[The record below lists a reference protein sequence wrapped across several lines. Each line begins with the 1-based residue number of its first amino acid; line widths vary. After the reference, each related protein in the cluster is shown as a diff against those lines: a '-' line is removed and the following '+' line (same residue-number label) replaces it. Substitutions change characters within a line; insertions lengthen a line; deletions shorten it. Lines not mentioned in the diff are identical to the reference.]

1 MRAAVEGNAEALRF
15 RETTPA
21 DPVRRLDQREAS
33 PGRRQPARR
42 RDPRRARADDDAI
55 HLARARARAAC
66 ARAGRAPDPPQ
77 TTQRNR
83 RGSFGATVWLMDW
96 SSWFAIG
103 FTLRCDER
111 NSWQNQRLS
120 AKPWLTIHC
129 HATQSNEPNCNKSRL
144 NWQAMRRRA
153 GQNGAGQIGFGCHAL
168 DAQRHRA
175 NHRPISGTR
184 GGGLR
189 ALHAERPGGIAGRAA
204 ARRRAAGRRQQSY
217 FRRHQVSHPIDLV
230 ARRALCRADRRAHR
244 RRRRAAGAGRGR
256 PRPGRGRRAAV
267 EIPAL
272 PHPHLPP
279 DRADR
284 GRLRAGL
291 HLRRRAHRLRLRREE
306 HLRPAALSVPAAGA
320 AALAAAHDG
329 ARLRPSDPHHLLGA
343 DRAGVRARALS
354 DPAEGHPPGKRGGAP
369 RDPRDPPFVAL
380 RAARFRHLAL
390 FRAGQADHRARLRL
404 PPHGLGA
411 SAAHP

>member
-1 MRAAVEGNAEALRF
+1 MHWMLSGIGQTIARYLERA
-15 RETTPA
+15 
-21 DPVRRLDQREAS
+21 
-33 PGRRQPARR
+33 
-42 RDPRRARADDDAI
+42 
-55 HLARARARAAC
+55 
-66 ARAGRAPDPPQ
+66 
-77 TTQRNR
+77 
-83 RGSFGATVWLMDW
+83 
-96 SSWFAIG
+96 
-103 FTLRCDER
+103 
-111 NSWQNQRLS
+111 
-120 AKPWLTIHC
+120 
-129 HATQSNEPNCNKSRL
+129 
-144 NWQAMRRRA
+144 
-153 GQNGAGQIGFGCHAL
+153 
-168 DAQRHRA
+168 
-175 NHRPISGTR
+175 

-189 ALHAERPGGIAGRAA
+189 ALHAERPGGVAGRAP
-204 ARRRAAGRRQQSY
+204 ARRRAAGRGQQPHL
-217 FRRHQVSHPIDLV
+217 RRHQVSHPIDLV

-306 HLRPAALSVPAAGA
+306 HLRSAALSVPAAGA

-354 DPAEGHPPGKRGGAP
+354 DPAEGHPPGKRDGAP
-369 RDPRDPPFVAL
+369 RHPRNPPFVAL

-411 SAAHP
+411 PAAHPRASRRRAWPSVEPRLRSRRRTDALVQLAIRRCGHTSARLRRSRCSTPPSRR